1 MMMMMSED
9 QKDSMILQDIHDTK
23 LGSSDTLV
31 QNLTDAVSRIDTAIS
46 ELTGSPRIK
55 YSQQPMEESF
65 ENEKDGEEFDACNL
79 KYITTG
85 TIPTGFSNACNA
97 ANDGTYCPSARG
109 WNSED
114 ADDCDDND
122 TISRGFGKNESLLEK
137 LNATV
142 QMYSRYL
149 DERMTF
155 PVMKTYG
162 EVPQPVKKGQ
172 NYVIN
177 ESAVNDLSQES
188 DRLDAQLE
196 DLNETLEL
204 RKHHALGDKYDP
216 GIIKTLLNI
225 GQVLFEKQEYAQA
238 KSTLLDAFDRLSK
251 CRKRSQEEKDLMLN
265 KMATALIEICE
276 NLSKNGNENSASRA
290 YGQALDCFH
299 LAGLQDTDFY
309 RHTAELLTGLGTNF
323 DQDYDDV
330 SV

>member
-1 MMMMMSED
+1 MMMMSED
-9 QKDSMILQDIHDTK
+9 QKGSMILQDIHDTK

-31 QNLTDAVSRIDTAIS
+31 QNLTDAVSRMDTAIS

-55 YSQQPMEESF
+55 YSQQPIEESL
-65 ENEKDGEEFDACNL
+65 ENEKDGEDFDACNL
-79 KYITTG
+79 MYITTG
-85 TIPTGFSNACNA
+85 TIPTCYSNACNA
-97 ANDGTYCPSARG
+97 ANDGAYCPSARSF
-109 WNSED
+109 NSED
-114 ADDCDDND
+114 ADNCDDND
-122 TISRGFGKNESLLEK
+122 TSNRGLGKNGSLLEK

-172 NYVIN
+172 NDVIY
-177 ESAVNDLSQES
+177 ESAVSDLSQES
-188 DRLDAQLE
+188 NRLDAQLE

-216 GIIKTLLNI
+216 GIIKTMLNV
-225 GQVLFEKQEYAQA
+225 GQVLFEKQEYAEA
-238 KSTLLDAFDRLSK
+238 KSTLLDAFERLSK

-265 KMATALIEICE
+265 RMAAALIDICE
-276 NLSKNGNENSASRA
+276 NLSRNGNENSASRA
-290 YGQALDCFH
+290 YGQALDCLH
-299 LAGLQDTDFY
+299 LAGLQDTDLY
-309 RHTAELLTGLGTNF
+309 RHTAEVLAGLGTNF